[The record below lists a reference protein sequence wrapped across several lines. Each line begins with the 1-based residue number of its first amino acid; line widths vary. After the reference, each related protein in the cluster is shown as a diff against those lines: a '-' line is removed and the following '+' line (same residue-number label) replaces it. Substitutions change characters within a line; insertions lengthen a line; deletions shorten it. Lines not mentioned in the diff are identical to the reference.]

1 MEEQKGTVL
10 QPLEQGLSD
19 EQVLELYRSGALYA
33 RFSAEREVDEMMH
46 KAIHRVM
53 RCKGYLAK
61 GKTGEEVA
69 NHFRLLFGGEG
80 RGEAMRCMRSKD
92 LRPMFICRE
101 VGKMM
106 VGGIFYAYTRQLA
119 MSLGYTKLNC
129 ETLMRYIR
137 RGKSGK

>member
-1 MEEQKGTVL
+1 MEDQNVTVL
-10 QPLEQGLSD
+10 QPLEPGLSD
-19 EQVLELYRSGALYA
+19 EQVLKMYRSGALYA
-33 RFSAEREVDEMMH
+33 RLSAEREANEMMS

-61 GKTGEEVA
+61 GKTEEEVA

-80 RGEAMRCMRSKD
+80 RGEAMRCMQDKKM
-92 LRPMFICRE
+92 RPMFICRE

-106 VGGIFYAYTRQLA
+106 ACGIFYATAREMVEALRF
-119 MSLGYTKLNC
+119 TKLSP